1 MAKNSDDS
9 NSAGAGAP
17 GEKPAAKAEKPAG
30 KPEKAQQAAGQA
42 AKGAGEVG
50 EAAKPPAKAEEP
62 AGMAQA
68 TPPAEHAGN
77 AAKAG
82 KAADQAGKA
91 ADKGD
96 KAAKGSGKSQ
106 GAASGKGGKKG
117 AGAAPSGPHA
127 PERREGYVPRL
138 KHRYLEEVVPKLKQ
152 EFGIENTMAVPR
164 LERISLNM
172 GMGEAIQNI
181 KILDDAVDEMGALAG
196 QRPTITR
203 SQKSIA
209 AFKLRAGMPIGCRVT
224 LRGERMW
231 EFLDRFIS
239 VALPRVRDFRGVSP
253 KSFDGRGNYTMGIR
267 DHLIFLE
274 IDYNKVERPKGMNIT
289 IVTTAGN
296 DERAL
301 YLLRELGMPFA
312 RLLDKS

>member
-1 MAKNSDDS
+1 MT
-9 NSAGAGAP
+9 
-17 GEKPAAKAEKPAG
+17 EAKAKPG
-30 KPEKAQQAAGQA
+30 KSSSTAS
-42 AKGAGEVG
+42 
-50 EAAKPPAKAEEP
+50 
-62 AGMAQA
+62 
-68 TPPAEHAGN
+68 
-77 AAKAG
+77 AKAG
-82 KAADQAGKA
+82 GSSKGTGGAKPSAPSAKAGDTHAAAG
-91 ADKGD
+91 
-96 KAAKGSGKSQ
+96 
-106 GAASGKGGKKG
+106 GAAQAAAGG
-117 AGAAPSGPHA
+117 A
-127 PERREGYVPRL
+127 PEKQKQKQKKEAYVPRL
-138 KHRYLEEVVPKLKQ
+138 RHRYLEEVVPKLKK

-181 KILDDAVDEMGALAG
+181 KILDDAVEEMAALAG
-196 QRPTITR
+196 QRPTVTR
-203 SQKSIA
+203 AQKSIA

-231 EFLDRFIS
+231 DFLDRFIS

-312 RLLDKS
+312 R